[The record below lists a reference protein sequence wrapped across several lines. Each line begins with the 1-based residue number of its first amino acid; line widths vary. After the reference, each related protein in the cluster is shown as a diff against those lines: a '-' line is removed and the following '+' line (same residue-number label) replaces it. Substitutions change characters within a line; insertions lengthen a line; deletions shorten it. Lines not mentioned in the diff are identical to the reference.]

1 MIVKAYIT
9 RETEAAIQIVTQAAL
24 DNAEKGA
31 AIRPLWLPRG
41 KMVSFVELDEKSL
54 EILTAQD
61 GLRVGTPAV
70 VGIDDS
76 FAAKVG
82 VK

>member
-9 RETEAAIQIVTQAAL
+9 RETEAAIQIVTQ
-24 DNAEKGA
+24 GV

-54 EILTAQD
+54 EIQTAQD

-82 VK
+82 LK